1 MAIKK
6 YYADADNTITNAYKE
21 DFNTRGTGSN
31 MGQADILEV
40 FSLYAQ
46 RDSGSAEI
54 SRVLIQFPVS
64 DISADRTAGTIPA
77 SGSMSFILNL
87 YNAEHARTLP
97 RDYYLT
103 IAAASGS
110 WEEGRGLDMENYA
123 DLTYDKIGSNWI
135 NRTGSMPWSSEGGDW
150 YTDSSSSFTQ
160 RFEIGTENIELDI
173 TTLVEQWINSGG
185 NVLGSKGNHGLIIK
199 LSASYE
205 ASSSTNLAGPV
216 ESYYTKKFFARSSEF
231 FFDRP
236 NIEARWDSTRRDN
249 RSNFYF
255 SSSMVPAS
263 ENINTLFMYN
273 YIRGNLR
280 DIVNNSAKAPTL
292 KLYYSSGSVPEGDAL
307 YFRNSSDAAVNSLTA
322 TRVSTGIYKAD
333 FSVTNSATTSTYPY
347 LVDVWSYASEE
358 IHTGSSISP
367 LTYGFSN
374 INPNGSYVVA
384 MPGLKESYSRGQT
397 ERFRLYVRNKN
408 WSPNIYTKAKS
419 TPETLLIESASFQIV
434 RLSDHRVV
442 IPFGT
447 GSQNHTL
454 LSYDSSGNYFDLDI
468 TMLESGY
475 SYGIKYSFYEDSLS
489 SFREQPQLFKFKVD
503 GNPHVKVEAADNSGE
518 ASDSGGSFIGGFTLR
533 GG

>member
-46 RDSGSAEI
+46 RDSGSAEL
-54 SRVLIQFPVS
+54 SRAIIQFPVA

-77 SGSMSFILNL
+77 SGSVSFILNL
-87 YNAEHARTLP
+87 YNAEHAMTLP
-97 RDYYLT
+97 RDFYLT
-103 IAAASGS
+103 ANAINGS
-110 WEEGRGLDMENYA
+110 WEEGNGLDMENYT
-123 DLTYDKIGSNWI
+123 DLTFDKVGSNWVKKAGT
-135 NRTGSMPWSSEGGDW
+135 NSWTTPGGDF
-150 YTDSSSSFTQ
+150 YTDSNSSFKQ
-160 RFEIGTENIELDI
+160 RFEIGTENLELDI
-173 TTLVEQWINSGG
+173 TTLVEQWVNTGG
-185 NVLGSKGNHGLIIK
+185 NVLGSKNNHGIIIK

-205 ASSSTNLAGPV
+205 ASSSTNPSGAV

-231 FFDRP
+231 YFDRP
-236 NIEARWDSTRRDN
+236 NLEARWDSTRRDN
-249 RSNFYF
+249 RGNFYL

-263 ENINTLFMYN
+263 ENLNTLFMYN
-273 YIRGNLR
+273 YIRGSLR
-280 DIVNNSAKAPTL
+280 DIVGNPAKVPTL
-292 KLYYSSGSVPEGDAL
+292 ELYYSSGSVPEGDAV

-322 TRVSTGIYKAD
+322 TRVSTGIYKVQL
-333 FSVTNSATTSTYPY
+333 SVTSSATTSDYPY

-358 IHTGSSISP
+358 IHTGSAISP
-367 LTYGFSN
+367 LRYGFSN
-374 INPNGSYVVA
+374 TNPNGSYVVA
-384 MPGLKESYSRGQT
+384 MPGLKGSYSRGQT

-408 WSPNIYTKAKS
+408 WCPNIYTKAKS

-434 RLSDHRVV
+434 RLSDHRIV

-489 SFREQPQLFKFKVD
+489 SYREQPQIFKFKVD
-503 GNPHVKVEAADNSGE
+503 GNPHVSVEVSENSGE
-518 ASDSGGSFIGGFTLR
+518 ASNTGHTTSFRRI
-533 GG
+533 